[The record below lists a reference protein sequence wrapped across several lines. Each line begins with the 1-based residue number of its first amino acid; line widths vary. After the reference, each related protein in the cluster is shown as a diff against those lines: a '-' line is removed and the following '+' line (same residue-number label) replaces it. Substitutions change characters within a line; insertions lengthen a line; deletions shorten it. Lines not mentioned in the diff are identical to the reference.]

1 MLTRKIPFYYL
12 LLTILLLG
20 GATLYVLHEH
30 GIIGASGSSYPAG
43 KEINATAATDSAI
56 RKECKIATQKGFE
69 LIKPILWAKPVDES
83 PEYAALKASVT
94 NLIEDNKNT
103 GILTTA
109 SVYFMDLNNG
119 AWTYINP
126 NENFHPASLV
136 KVPLLITFLHEA
148 EKNPQILDK
157 KVTFEKQE
165 NVPTQHFNSLTI
177 QLGNTY
183 TIKELLKYMIVY
195 SDNNATNLLNQHVD
209 KEEFKKAFSDLNIPE
224 PDLRDPNFLIS
235 AKRYSRFILV
245 LYNASYL
252 SNASSEYAMELLTQ
266 CNFKEGMVKQIPADT
281 KVAHKFG
288 EWGSNVNNVHELH
301 ESGIVYVKGK
311 PYLLTIMTRGA
322 NPLQLTDVVSKIS
335 KVIYDEVSAK
345 STATAK
351 L

>member
-1 MLTRKIPFYYL
+1 MLTRKIPIYYL
-12 LLTILLLG
+12 LLTVLLLG
-20 GATLYVLHEH
+20 GATFYFLHDR
-30 GIIGASGSSYPAG
+30 GIIGGASSSIAS
-43 KEINATAATDSAI
+43 KAANSTESTESTVK
-56 RKECKIATQKGFE
+56 KECKIATQKGFE

-83 PEYAALKASVT
+83 PEYAALKASVN

-126 NENFHPASLV
+126 NENFHPASLI

-148 EKNPQILDK
+148 EKNPQILEK
-157 KVTFEKQE
+157 KVVFEKQE
-165 NVPTQHFNSLTI
+165 NMPTQHFNSLTI
-177 QLGNTY
+177 EPGNTY

-195 SDNNATNLLNQHVD
+195 SDNNATNLLNQNVD

-266 CNFKEGMVKQIPADT
+266 CNFKEGMVKQIPTDT

-288 EWGSNVNNVHELH
+288 EWGSNLSNVHELH

-322 NPLQLTDVVSKIS
+322 NPLQLTDVVNKIS
-335 KVIYDEVSAK
+335 KVIYDDVSAK